1 MTPHLLDYY
10 EKELRFIREMGVE
23 FAKRYPKIAANLDL
37 GSTECSDPYVER
49 LLEGFA
55 FLTARIQ
62 LKMDAEFPRFTQHL
76 LEIVYPHYLAP
87 LPSMMIVQINPD
99 FQGGITEEGFIL
111 PRGAKIFSKTMG
123 GGRSRCEFQIAH
135 EVNVRPIQIKEA
147 VYLPLGQIPNYP
159 GLNIKT
165 L

>member
-23 FAKRYPKIAANLDL
+23 FAKCYPKIAANLDL

-123 GGRSRCEFQIAH
+123 EGGVGVNFKLLMKSTLDQFRSKRLFICH
-135 EVNVRPIQIKEA
+135 
-147 VYLPLGQIPNYP
+147 LGKSLII
-159 GLNIKT
+159 LD
-165 L
+165 